1 MTRIPKHGG
10 LDHSLS
16 LLSDPYR
23 YITKTCDRLETDVF
37 HTRLLLQKVIC
48 MRGKEAAKLILGYR
62 RDR

>member
-1 MTRIPKHGG
+1 MNRIPKHGG

-16 LLSDPYR
+16 LSSDPYR
-23 YITKTCDRLETDVF
+23 YITKTGERLESDVF
-37 HTRLLLQKVIC
+37 YTRLLLQKVIC